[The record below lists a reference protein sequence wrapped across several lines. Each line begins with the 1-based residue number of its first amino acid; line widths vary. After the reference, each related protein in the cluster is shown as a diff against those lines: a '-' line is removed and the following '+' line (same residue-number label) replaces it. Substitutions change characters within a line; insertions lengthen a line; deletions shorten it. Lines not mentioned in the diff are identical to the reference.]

1 MRKAAPGA
9 FIAFYT
15 DTDKARRLQAGL
27 MRNARRLGGQ
37 IERHGAVTV
46 LWVHPPASGLR
57 TAVHTCVSA

>member
-15 DTDKARRLQAGL
+15 DAAKARRLQAGL
-27 MRNARRLGGQ
+27 TRNARRLGGQ

-46 LWVHPPASGLR
+46 LWVHPPASDLR
-57 TAVHTCVSA
+57 AAVQTCASV